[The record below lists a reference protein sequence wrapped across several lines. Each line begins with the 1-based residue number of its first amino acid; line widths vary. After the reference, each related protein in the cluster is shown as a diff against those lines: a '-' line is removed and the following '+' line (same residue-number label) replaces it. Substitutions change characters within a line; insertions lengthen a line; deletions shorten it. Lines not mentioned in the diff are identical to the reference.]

1 MTQTGQTAVRR
12 DARHTVKLV
21 AAFAAIYLIWGST
34 YLGIRFAIETIPPL
48 LMMGAR
54 NFLAGVLLY
63 AWMRTRGA
71 APPDR
76 RHWAA
81 ALATGALLFLAD
93 HGLLAWAEQRV
104 PSGLAALL
112 SATLPF
118 SMVLIARAAGKES
131 KLAGRVIG
139 GLCIGLAGV
148 ALLVGPDAL
157 FHGGPTDI
165 VGCSAILLGTI
176 AWSAGSVYG
185 RVARLPESPA
195 LSAGMQMIAGGGA
208 LLGAGLLF
216 GEGARFHAAEVSAR
230 SLLSFGYLILFGSVV
245 AFTAYI
251 WLLGVASPAR
261 VATYAYVNP
270 VVALLLGWAL
280 AGEPIGARTWVAAAV
295 ILAGVALVNSGT
307 PAIAR
312 REAERSEAPR
322 TIVSADSL

>member
-1 MTQTGQTAVRR
+1 MRQAGQTKSRR
-12 DARHTVKLV
+12 DARHTLKLL
-21 AAFAAIYLIWGST
+21 AAFAAIYVIWGST

-63 AWMRTRGA
+63 TWMRARGA
-71 APPDR
+71 PAPDSK
-76 RHWAA
+76 HWAA

-118 SMVLIARAAGKES
+118 SMVLVARAAGKES
-131 KLAGRVIG
+131 KLTARVIG

-157 FHGGPTDI
+157 GHSGSADLL
-165 VGCSAILLGTI
+165 GCAAVLLGTTF
-176 AWSAGSVYG
+176 WSAGSIYG
-185 RVARLPESPA
+185 RVARLPASPA

-208 LLGAGLLF
+208 LLGAGLLL

-251 WLLGVASPAR
+251 WLLGVASPSR

-280 AGEPIGARTWVAAAV
+280 AGEPIGARTWLASAWAA
-295 ILAGVALVNSGT
+295 
-307 PAIAR
+307 
-312 REAERSEAPR
+312 
-322 TIVSADSL
+322 